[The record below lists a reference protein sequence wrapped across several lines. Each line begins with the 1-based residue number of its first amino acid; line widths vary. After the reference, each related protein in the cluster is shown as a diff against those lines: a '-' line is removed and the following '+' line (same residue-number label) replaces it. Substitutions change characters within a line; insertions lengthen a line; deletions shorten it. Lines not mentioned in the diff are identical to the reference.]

1 MRVDPR
7 TATPCRTVA
16 FSGDGDVLVEANYLG
31 FVSVRHARTGD
42 LLRRFLAQTAL
53 VETVRFEEGTGLL
66 LLVGAGFEGGR
77 DCGIVKVIDPR
88 RGTRLAE
95 LRGHTDDVTD
105 VMTLPGERR
114 RVVSVG
120 LDRRVVV
127 HDLGD
132 PGRSWAWTDYEDYL
146 NTCAAR
152 SRHDG
157 TIAIVGDSPYTY
169 VLDLEARSVLARL
182 DTPGDTNGLVWSED
196 GRHICVGDDAGR
208 LLYFDGA
215 AGWRLAGEVRIGGA
229 AKRMVVDPA
238 RPDRALVAAYDG
250 RIWSVPRSPGQ
261 GEAFVEVDRRRGMW
275 GINVAATATR
285 LAVPT
290 FMDRACLLARD
301 ASAGG
306 VTEDIGPEP
315 QPTFGCNWVAVHP
328 SREEIAV
335 THDDGS
341 VRVRDASTG
350 ALRRVLGPDTASL
363 LMGAAFHPR
372 LPLLASIDFYG
383 ELLVYETTTGRVE
396 WRRDLGFGPGITV
409 DFSPCGRWL
418 AAGGYHAG
426 ARVVALDGR
435 GQPSLVQELDAPNRG
450 VVKGL
455 CFAGSDRLLV
465 ASGDGSLVVHDRRGD
480 RFVAVRSIRGT
491 PPMELCNGVAVS
503 PDGRIAYVGSRDQTL
518 RAFDLDTGAELAT
531 GLAHVRG
538 VKTVHASECGR
549 HVVTGSYDRSVMLW
563 NADDLS
569 VRMPPVRLANS
580 GVSCVRWRK
589 GRVYACSFDGM
600 TWAIDGGSGEILWHR
615 TSAHVAGGA

>member
-31 FVSVRHARTGD
+31 FVSVRHARSGD

-77 DCGIVKVIDPR
+77 DCGVVKLLDPR
-88 RGTRLAE
+88 HGTRVAE
-95 LRGHTDDVTD
+95 LRGHSDDVTD
-105 VMTLPGERR
+105 VMTLPGGRR
-114 RVVSVG
+114 RIVSVG
-120 LDRRVVV
+120 LDRRVLV
-127 HDLGD
+127 HDVQD
-132 PGRSWAWTDYEDYL
+132 PQRSWAWTDYEDYL

-152 SRHDG
+152 PGHDG
-157 TIAIVGDSPYTY
+157 TIAVAGDSPYSY
-169 VLDLEARSVLARL
+169 VLDLDARSVLARL
-182 DTPGDTNGLVWSED
+182 DTPGDTNALMWSED
-196 GRHICVGDDAGR
+196 GRYVCVGDDAGR

-215 AGWRLAGEVRIGGA
+215 AGWRPVGEVRVGGA

-238 RPDRALVAAYDG
+238 HPERALVACYDG
-250 RIWSVPRSPGQ
+250 RIGSVPRSPGR
-261 GEAFVEVDRRRGMW
+261 GEPFVEVERRRGMW

-301 ASAGG
+301 LSSGR
-306 VTEDIGPEP
+306 VIDVGPEP
-315 QPTFGCNWVAVHP
+315 EPTFGCNWIALHP
-328 SREEIAV
+328 SRDEIAV
-335 THDDGS
+335 THDDGCIRIRS
-341 VRVRDASTG
+341 AGTG
-350 ALRRVLGPDTASL
+350 DLLRVLGPDTESL
-363 LMGAAFHPR
+363 LMGAAFHPE
-372 LPLLASIDFYG
+372 LPLLAVIDFYG
-383 ELLVYETTTGRVE
+383 ELLVCDTTDGRVR
-396 WRRDLGFGPGITV
+396 WRRDLAFGPGITV

-418 AAGGYHAG
+418 AAGGYHG
-426 ARVVALDGR
+426 SARVVALDDG
-435 GQPSLVQELDAPNRG
+435 GQPTHVQELDAPNRG
-450 VVKGL
+450 VVKSL

-480 RFVAVRSIRGT
+480 RFVAVRSIRGA
-491 PPMELCNGVAVS
+491 PAMELCNGVAVS
-503 PDGRIAYVGSRDQTL
+503 PDGRTAYVVSRDQTV
-518 RAFDLDTGAELAT
+518 RAFDVETGAELAT

-549 HVVTGSYDRSVMLW
+549 HLVTGSYDRTVILW
-563 NADDLS
+563 SAGDLS
-569 VRMPPVRLANS
+569 VRMPPIRLANS

-600 TWAIDGGSGEILWHR
+600 VWTVDGNTGAILWHR
-615 TSAHVAGGA
+615 TSADAAGGA